1 MPSMVFNTKKL
12 CVHTLML
19 PFLYKGLWS
28 IVLLLL
34 FWIVKWLNQNGQG
47 FLSPTNLIVNWHHFG
62 KNYYVIEIQIL
73 LKGIVNPSTIFM
85 ISTFNYLDVVY
96 LWSSPCRCYEN
107 NCQAWPF
114 TWQQKC
120 IKIRINF
127 QF

>member
-1 MPSMVFNTKKL
+1 MPSMDFNTKKL

-28 IVLLLL
+28 IG
-34 FWIVKWLNQNGQG
+34 IIIILNCKMTQSKRPRL

-62 KNYYVIEIQIL
+62 QKLLRDPDTNL
-73 LKGIVNPSTIFM
+73 LKGIANPSKLFM
-85 ISTFNYLDVVY
+85 ISTFNYLDAVY
-96 LWSSPCRCYEN
+96 LWSSPRRCYEI
-107 NCQAWPF
+107 NCQPWTF

-120 IKIRINF
+120 IKIWINV